1 MQKSK
6 YKNTSKR
13 SMSLSA
19 WKEILETAIIS
30 GCSLPISKKQQ
41 QPALK
46 EMAIARQLRVTCHGT
61 KWDVAKRKRP
71 RACFESK
78 PTTASPAPLAIAYAL
93 LVVVWKPHKLL
104 FTCCQVKGCA
114 CFSNPFPVLI
124 WIEQPLY
131 CSYYYIYINLVTIR
145 NKGRGTHEHHKW
157 ALEQ

>member
-13 SMSLSA
+13 STSLSA
-19 WKEILETAIIS
+19 WKEILENAIIS
-30 GCSLPISKKQQ
+30 GCSLPISKQQQQ

-93 LVVVWKPHKLL
+93 LVVV
-104 FTCCQVKGCA
+104 
-114 CFSNPFPVLI
+114 
-124 WIEQPLY
+124 
-131 CSYYYIYINLVTIR
+131 
-145 NKGRGTHEHHKW
+145 
-157 ALEQ
+157 